1 MYGKYLIKIAE
12 LMNDAVCGFYDIYC
26 SCIASL
32 LSTYTPDFNLI
43 GDNCWDYKTKMI

>member
-1 MYGKYLIKIAE
+1 MESTQLKLAE

-43 GDNCWDYKTKMI
+43 GDNCGYSKTEII